1 MPAADLDL
9 EYWLRPG
16 DGIVVGNLSA
26 EPAGLVEAVWRAAA
40 AVDDLEVFLGMSLH
54 DHAPLVPPGVRV
66 RSYGGLGRTGRVP
79 GLEVV
84 PVNYS
89 ALPRLFAER
98 RVPAD
103 VVLLHVSPPDADGR
117 CSFGAAADY
126 LPDAVEHARVVIAE
140 VNDRCPRVGGAMIPF
155 ERLDAV
161 VHTSRPLA
169 ELKTPEPGPVERAIA
184 GHVAELVRDGDTLQM
199 GIGSLPAAILAALHG
214 HAELGVHSGMITDGV
229 LDLIEA
235 GVVTNARKPS
245 QTGLTVTGAI
255 VGTQRL
261 FDGVDG
267 RDDIVLEPVSH
278 THAADSL
285 ATVGRL
291 VALNSA
297 LEVDLDGNAG
307 CESIDGRMIG
317 AIGGQG
323 DFLRGAVASGGVGVI
338 ALPAARV
345 VSALHGPV
353 STARAD
359 VDVVVTEHGVAQLR
373 GLAPDERRRALL
385 EIAEPSIVSDEEN
398 PA

>member
-1 MPAADLDL
+1 MTAADLDL
-9 EYWLRPG
+9 ERWLRPG

-26 EPAGLVEAVWRAAA
+26 EPTGLVEATWRAAE
-40 AVDDLEVFLGMSLH
+40 AVASLQVFLGMSLH
-54 DHAPLVPPGVRV
+54 DHAAKVPPGVRV
-66 RSYGGLGRTGRVP
+66 RSYGGLGRTGRIP
-79 GLEVV
+79 GLEVL

-89 ALPRLFAER
+89 ALPRLFAQR
-98 RVPAD
+98 RIPAD
-103 VVLLHVSPPDADGR
+103 VVLLHVSPPDAEGR
-117 CSFGAAADY
+117 CSYGAGTDY
-126 LPDAVEHARVVIAE
+126 LPDAVQHARVVIAE
-140 VNDRCPRVGGAMIPF
+140 VNDRCPRVGGTTIPF

-161 VHTSRPLA
+161 VTTSRPLA
-169 ELKTPEPGPVERAIA
+169 ELPTPEPGPVERAIA
-184 GHVAELVRDGDTLQM
+184 GHVAGLVRDGDTLQM
-199 GIGSLPAAILAALHG
+199 GIGSLPAAILEALHG

-245 QTGLTVTGAI
+245 EAGRTVTGAI
-255 VGTQRL
+255 VGTARL

-267 RDDIVLEPVSH
+267 REDIVLRPVSH
-278 THAADSL
+278 THAATSL

-291 VALNSA
+291 VAVNSA

-323 DFLRGAVASGGVGVI
+323 DFLRAAVASGGTGVI

-345 VSALHGPV
+345 VSELHGPV
-353 STARAD
+353 STPRAD

-373 GLAPDERRRALL
+373 GLTPQERRHALL
-385 EIAEPSIVSDEEN
+385 EIADPAVTDEESR
-398 PA
+398 A